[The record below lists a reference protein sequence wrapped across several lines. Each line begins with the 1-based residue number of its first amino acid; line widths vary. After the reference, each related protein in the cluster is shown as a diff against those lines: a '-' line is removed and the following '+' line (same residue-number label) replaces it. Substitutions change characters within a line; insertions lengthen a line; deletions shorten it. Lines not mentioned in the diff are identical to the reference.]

1 MSAAVW
7 LLVVGVCDL
16 LRAARDTTS
25 VGRRLLL
32 VLAGVAALLF
42 VAVSSRFSA
51 AWWATV
57 GVCWP
62 LGLAAWV
69 LTSSLALDPSSSHRP
84 RWRAGAFV
92 CFGATLGLLVLVG
105 ARPLPSSRLWSWVA
119 DRTLAGSVGG
129 PTFVMHLG
137 VALALLSTSNVL
149 VRLVLD
155 AVGVP
160 ALTNERQLRGGRLL
174 GPMERLFLLLLATVG
189 QVAAGGVVVAA
200 KGLLRYPE
208 LQRSGRDR
216 GPTDVSEYFL
226 IGSFASWLLALG
238 GWTLVRLLG

>member
-1 MSAAVW
+1 MSAGVW

-25 VGRRLLL
+25 VGRRVLL
-32 VLAGVAALLF
+32 VLAGLAALLF
-42 VAVSSRFSA
+42 VAVSSRFPP
-51 AWWATV
+51 AWWGTV
-57 GVCWP
+57 GACWL

-69 LTSSLALDPSSSHRP
+69 LTSSLALDPSSSHRH
-84 RWRAGAFV
+84 RWRAGAFC
-92 CFGATLGLLVLVG
+92 CFAAPLGLLVLVG
-105 ARPLPSSRLWSWVA
+105 ARPLPSSALWSWLA
-119 DRTLAGSVGG
+119 DRTLVGSVGG
-129 PTFVMHLG
+129 AVFVTHLG

-160 ALTNERQLRGGRLL
+160 AVANERQLRGGRLL
-174 GPMERLFLLLLATVG
+174 GPMERLFLLGLAAMG

-208 LQRSGRDR
+208 LQRSGRDQ
-216 GPTDVSEYFL
+216 GATDVSEYFL

-238 GWTLVRLLG
+238 GWTLVRILG